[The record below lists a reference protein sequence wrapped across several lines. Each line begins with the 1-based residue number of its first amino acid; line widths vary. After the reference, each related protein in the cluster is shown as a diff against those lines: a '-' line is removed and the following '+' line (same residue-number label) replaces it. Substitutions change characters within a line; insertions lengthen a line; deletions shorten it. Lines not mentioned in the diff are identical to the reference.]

1 MTTAVMLADRQLQV
15 LKLFA
20 EGYSYKDIAGELNVS
35 SSTVQAVKNAIIHK
49 LAATNITH
57 AVVKA
62 IKLGVLDVE
71 QLEDI

>member
-1 MTTAVMLADRQLQV
+1 MTNTVKLADRQLQV

-35 SSTVQAVKNAIIHK
+35 SSTVQAVKSAIIEK

-57 AVVKA
+57 AVAKA
-62 IKLGVLDVE
+62 VKLGALDVAT
-71 QLEDI
+71 LDI

>member
-1 MTTAVMLADRQLQV
+1 MTNTVRLTERQAQV

-20 EGYSYKDIAGELNVS
+20 EGYSYLDMAEELNVS
-35 SSTVQAVKNAIIHK
+35 SGTIQVVKNAIVEK

-62 IKLGVLDVE
+62 IKLGALHIDHLD
-71 QLEDI
+71 I